1 MKKWILWAGYTLICC
16 YGCVGFLDEAPRDQ
30 LPEEDAYDTPAN
42 IYLNTVATLYN
53 YVGGYED
60 SQGLQGTCRGV
71 YDLNTLTTDE
81 ALLPT
86 RGGDWY
92 DGGLWQGLFL
102 HDWGVNNDVIAA
114 SWEYLYKVI
123 VLSNKS
129 IERLTE
135 LQNRKDAPAELK
147 NYVAEVRAFRAM
159 YYYYLLDMF
168 GRVPLVLSSSTPM
181 KDVNQSE
188 REDVFKFIVNELQA
202 ALPYLNEAHSNQ
214 KGEYYGRMTRPVAC
228 FLLAKLFLNV
238 EIYTDND
245 WTDGSRPS
253 GKTYRV
259 KIGAQ
264 TLNAWQAVQAYCDS
278 IRGMGY
284 QLSSRMADNFVVY
297 NEPSEENIFTI
308 PMDKHALQ
316 NLSLI
321 HI

>member
-1 MKKWILWAGYTLICC
+1 MWWI
-16 YGCVGFLDEAPRDQ
+16 RRQ
-30 LPEEDAYDTPAN
+30 SR
-42 IYLNTVATLYN
+42 AT
-53 YVGGYED
+53 
-60 SQGLQGTCRGV
+60 GTCRGV

-168 GRVPLVLSSSTPM
+168 GRCAFGVIFVHPH
-181 KDVNQSE
+181 E
-188 REDVFKFIVNELQA
+188 
-202 ALPYLNEAHSNQ
+202 
-214 KGEYYGRMTRPVAC
+214 GRQPKRT
-228 FLLAKLFLNV
+228 
-238 EIYTDND
+238 
-245 WTDGSRPS
+245 
-253 GKTYRV
+253 
-259 KIGAQ
+259 
-264 TLNAWQAVQAYCDS
+264 
-278 IRGMGY
+278 
-284 QLSSRMADNFVVY
+284 
-297 NEPSEENIFTI
+297 
-308 PMDKHALQ
+308 
-316 NLSLI
+316 
-321 HI
+321 